1 MFGFFIVVKHLL
13 CDIKDAIIKLSVVY
27 KGVSIMKRNTHLN
40 GLDCHHILYQ
50 KKHWKQGWASVL
62 REHPYCR
69 VYIPQNTLHREIHSK
84 VHDIPTPCGK
94 ACRVAVEAIN
104 SWLESGLISLDDPLE
119 RRIEVISWCF
129 RAKYKAT
136 TAMLDYQRE
145 VVIEFKKRH

>member
-1 MFGFFIVVKHLL
+1 MYEGV
-13 CDIKDAIIKLSVVY
+13 
-27 KGVSIMKRNTHLN
+27 VSIMKRNTHLN
-40 GLDCHHILYQ
+40 GFDCHHILYQ

-136 TAMLDYQRE
+136 TAMLDFQRE
-145 VVIEFKKRH
+145 VVVEFKKRH